1 MVWWLRLH
9 ASTVGREGVQSLV
22 RELRSHM
29 LRGEAKKRKAKTSVA
44 KDVKKLES
52 SGTVDGNVKWCSHF
66 GKQSGS
72 YSKKLNVKLAYDP
85 AVPHL
90 GTDLREMKTNVRP
103 KLTYKCLF
111 LIKVSRWKQSNS
123 IS

>member
-1 MVWWLRLH
+1 
-9 ASTVGREGVQSLV
+9 
-22 RELRSHM
+22 M

-52 SGTVDGNVKWCSHF
+52 SGTVDGNVKQCSHF

-90 GTDLREMKTNVRP
+90 GTDPREMKTNVRP
-103 KLTYKCLF
+103 KLTYVSILDKSL
-111 LIKVSRWKQSNS
+111 KVETVQFHQLMNG
-123 IS
+123 

>member
-66 GKQSGS
+66 GKQSGRV
-72 YSKKLNVKLAYDP
+72 SKKLNIELPCNSAIP
-85 AVPHL
+85 IL
-90 GTDLREMKTNVRP
+90 GIYP
-103 KLTYKCLF
+103 
-111 LIKVSRWKQSNS
+111 
-123 IS
+123 